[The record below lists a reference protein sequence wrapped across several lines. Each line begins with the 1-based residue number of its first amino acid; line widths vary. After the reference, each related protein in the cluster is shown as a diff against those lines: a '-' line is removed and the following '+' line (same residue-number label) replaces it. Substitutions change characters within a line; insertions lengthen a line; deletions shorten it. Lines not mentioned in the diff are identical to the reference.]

1 LDRASQFAK
10 NLREGTVVVDD
21 YDVQPYNKE
30 SSSHRARQDDIN
42 MGSSS
47 DEEED
52 VKPSSHKNTKKAFRK
67 RTTRSKKFNESLKL
81 AKVTKMALVQI
92 HDVDQTKKIFE
103 IDQHGKQRLV
113 EIEETV
119 SCNCSFASKKDV
131 CLHVIWVLIN
141 VLEVNVND
149 NLLHQ
154 KSHSK
159 ETVHQ
164 LFRTL
169 VESSSSETSPRVD
182 HQQATTHNMQ
192 SSHTISRPRVPQS
205 QPLDS
210 NVLQPARLPL
220 SSGSSTN
227 AVANPNLNGQSYP
240 FAARRYPSSHT
251 ISRPPQ
257 SEPLFD
263 SNVLQP
269 AWPPVTSGSSTNVVA
284 NPNLNGQ
291 SYPGAARRYPSSHT
305 ISRTPQSVPP
315 FDSNVL
321 QPAWLPLTSDSSTN
335 VVANPNLNGQSY
347 PGAARRYPSSH
358 TISRP
363 PQSVPPFGSNVLQP
377 AWLPLT
383 SDSRTNVVANPNLN
397 GQRYPDAARH
407 YPSSHTISRQ
417 PQSNL
422 PQPPLSSSS
431 CTNSS
436 PAVISLTKPPWQN
449 NNRFMLHPLNNRIK
463 KCADCPFEFRDPL
476 GPLFLGVVLQHKERD
491 VYIKDGKQHI
501 SAEQNRYYH
510 CKLGCIKHRHPY
522 FTSSLV
528 TMHPDL
534 LLTQFQIDAMF
545 TEIGLTI

>member
-1 LDRASQFAK
+1 
-10 NLREGTVVVDD
+10 
-21 YDVQPYNKE
+21 
-30 SSSHRARQDDIN
+30 
-42 MGSSS
+42 
-47 DEEED
+47 
-52 VKPSSHKNTKKAFRK
+52 
-67 RTTRSKKFNESLKL
+67 
-81 AKVTKMALVQI
+81 MALVQI

-113 EIEETV
+113 EIAETV

-141 VLEVNVND
+141 ILEVNVND

-159 ETVHQ
+159 ETVRQ

-169 VESSSSETSPRVD
+169 VESSSSETNPRVD

-240 FAARRYPSSHT
+240 FAARRYPSSHI

-305 ISRTPQSVPP
+305 ISRPPQSVPP
-315 FDSNVL
+315 FD
-321 QPAWLPLTSDSSTN
+321 
-335 VVANPNLNGQSY
+335 
-347 PGAARRYPSSH
+347 
-358 TISRP
+358 
-363 PQSVPPFGSNVLQP
+363 SNVLQP

-397 GQRYPDAARH
+397 GQRCPDAARR

-463 KCADCPFEFRDPL
+463 KCACCPFEFRDPL

-501 SAEQNRYYH
+501 STEQNRYYH

-522 FTSSLV
+522 LTFSLV
-528 TMHPDL
+528 TLHPDL